1 MGCGRSRLEN
11 DYPDPNAHLGKPNPV
26 ATFETTMGIIKAEI
40 FMDRVPRTAS
50 NFIDLC
56 RTGFYNG
63 VHFRELSWPLHE
75 PHTPTVGSV
84 GGNVARQFC
93 SLHPPVHLASSAP
106 ASAPLPSPADPRPCG
121 PGAPDRVIPGF
132 MNQFGC
138 PLAKDPKAREAGTGN
153 PPDGRR
159 GTNPPDGAHVHVH
172 VHVHVA
178 PCL

>member
-93 SLHPPVHLASSAP
+93 SLHPPVHPRQLCTRVGTLAQPCRPAALLTATAAP
-106 ASAPLPSPADPRPCG
+106 EMTWLPLNVAVVDNDRGAS
-121 PGAPDRVIPGF
+121 PGARLPVR
-132 MNQFGC
+132 C
-138 PLAKDPKAREAGTGN
+138 
-153 PPDGRR
+153 
-159 GTNPPDGAHVHVH
+159 
-172 VHVHVA
+172 
-178 PCL
+178 